1 MGSEKVSNRYAVS
14 GGGWNIFKRLPYGM
28 APSKFRPAVE
38 SLYGGQSTSSTQLI
52 IPDHLVVL
60 PYDVAPQFLSKL
72 ISLNTAISVLEPG
85 MIQPKKTRMQNV
97 RLDNN
102 TNIYCIKMK

>member
-1 MGSEKVSNRYAVS
+1 
-14 GGGWNIFKRLPYGM
+14 M

-72 ISLNTAISVLEPG
+72 TSLNIAVSVLE
-85 MIQPKKTRMQNV
+85 
-97 RLDNN
+97 RLTD
-102 TNIYCIKMK
+102 K

>member
-1 MGSEKVSNRYAVS
+1 
-14 GGGWNIFKRLPYGM
+14 M

-38 SLYGGQSTSSTQLI
+38 SLYRGQSTSSTQLI

-72 ISLNTAISVLEPG
+72 TSLNTAISVLEPG

>member
-1 MGSEKVSNRYAVS
+1 
-14 GGGWNIFKRLPYGM
+14 M
-28 APSKFRPAVE
+28 APSKFRPAAE
-38 SLYGGQSTSSTQLI
+38 SLYGGQSISSTQLI

-72 ISLNTAISVLEPG
+72 TSLNTAISVLEPG
-85 MIQPKKTRMQNV
+85 MIQPTKTRMQDV